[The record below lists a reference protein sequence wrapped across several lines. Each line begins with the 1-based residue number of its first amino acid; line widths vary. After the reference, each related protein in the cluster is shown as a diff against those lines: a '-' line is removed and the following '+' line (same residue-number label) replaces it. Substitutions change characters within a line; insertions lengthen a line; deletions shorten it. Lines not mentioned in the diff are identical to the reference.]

1 MNENLKNLIRNY
13 FKLHR
18 CSALKVD
25 DLIDEYESMQTFTKY
40 SDGSM
45 EMITGNS
52 PDEVIA
58 WLNDKVRQQKYTKE
72 FFLQKIQS
80 QKFILQRLCEHIVL
94 RPNDNKRR
102 FGEIGFNNMVQAV
115 EDSLTADMELYEYY
129 YDMKKH
135 EHDFHDYATWKVW
148 GRKVGIK

>member
-1 MNENLKNLIRNY
+1 MDVESTRTSIVSVISMMNIATDRTSL
-13 FKLHR
+13 
-18 CSALKVD
+18 
-25 DLIDEYESMQTFTKY
+25 TF
-40 SDGSM
+40 
-45 EMITGNS
+45 
-52 PDEVIA
+52 
-58 WLNDKVRQQKYTKE
+58 
-72 FFLQKIQS
+72 
-80 QKFILQRLCEHIVL
+80 L